1 VIPIVDDAQSLD
13 RLSLGRSR
21 SSLAA
26 GREAL
31 AVVAAVRAGHPTL
44 RVDARLSALRLER
57 LSA

>member
-1 VIPIVDDAQSLD
+1 MTLNRSTAPALGARVHRSPLD
-13 RLSLGRSR
+13 G
-21 SSLAA
+21 
-26 GREAL
+26 EAL